1 MLRHV
6 AVPGLAILGAAALL
20 VWPALANGY
29 PILFVDTVAYLLH
42 GITGEVPWDKTA
54 AYGLFLAA
62 LDGGVTLWVPLA
74 AQGLILSWLLWL
86 TQRVACGAATPLRH
100 LLLSA
105 ALALL
110 TAAPWASATLMPDAF
125 TPAVVLALYLLGFG
139 EERLNRAET
148 IGAGAIAALAIAV
161 HLSHLPTACALIAL
175 VLALRRRWRPVL
187 RAALPVAAAI
197 LFLLLANWH
206 AFGRPTLSAHGSVFL
221 LARLQADGP
230 AAWTI
235 RDRCP
240 QAGWYLCAFADR
252 MPMDSDHFLWN
263 PLSPPALRPNGAV
276 LLAPEAQAI
285 VLAALRDHPW
295 AVAQAALR
303 NTVAQLLKPQI
314 GDTLDNADLPA
325 FANHD
330 VWRGFPPEE
339 RERAESSLQMRG
351 RLEALAAPFRL
362 IHPPVLMLALA
373 AAILALARLREDA
386 PRRALLL
393 CVLAGLAANAFAT
406 GALSKPH
413 DRYQSRIVWL
423 LPMAAALALLPRSV
437 QPVRW
442 PRRTSRGSRP
452 STGPISTESAH
463 VTPAVS
469 TTAGPLGRSRWKES
483 SSPHAA
489 DSAAMPQEEAAMPP
503 TWRDQCRAATAG
515 SIISPTAISVPS
527 AWNAASRFS
536 TTRPRNTR
544 CHAPP
549 RAPAARAKAG
559 SKHSSTSGRQAK
571 AMTNRVRVATPAISS
586 SAASSMPS
594 TLPNSRWV
602 SSAPPP
608 RSVISPTPKASA
620 SR

>member
-1 MLRHV
+1 MLNLVSAR
-6 AVPGLAILGAAALL
+6 GLAILGAAALL

-42 GITGEVPWDKTA
+42 GITGEAPWDKTA
-54 AYGLFLAA
+54 AYGLFLAL
-62 LDGGVTLWVPLA
+62 LDQGATLWAPLA

-86 TQRVACGAATPLRH
+86 AQRVACGAATPLRH
-100 LLLSA
+100 LLLAA

-110 TAAPWASATLMPDAF
+110 TSASWATATIMPDAF
-125 TPAVVLALYLLGFG
+125 TPVVALALYLLGFG
-139 EERLNRAET
+139 EDRLRRAERF
-148 IGAGAIAALAIAV
+148 GVGAIAALAIAV
-161 HLSHLPTACALIAL
+161 HLSHLPTAFALIAL
-175 VLALRRRWRPVL
+175 VLLLRRRWRPVL
-187 RAALPVAAAI
+187 RTAFPAAAAI

-206 AFGRPTLSAHGSVFL
+206 AFGRPTLSPHGAVFL

-235 RDRCP
+235 RERCP
-240 QAGWYLCAFADR
+240 QTRWYLCAFAQL

-263 PLSPPALRPNGAV
+263 PRSPPALRPNGAV
-276 LLAPEAQAI
+276 LLAPEARDI
-285 VLAALRDHPW
+285 VLATLRDHPW

-303 NTVAQLLKPQI
+303 NTLAQLFKMQI
-314 GDTLDNADLPA
+314 GDTLDNLDLPA
-325 FANHD
+325 FADQD
-330 VWRGFPPEE
+330 VWRGFPAEE
-339 RERAESSLQMRG
+339 RARAEAGRQMRG
-351 RLEALAAPFRL
+351 ELEALAAPFRM
-362 IHPPVLMLALA
+362 IHPPVLALALLA
-373 AAILALARLREDA
+373 TLLALARSRQDA
-386 PRRALLL
+386 PRLGLLL

-423 LPMAAALALLPRSV
+423 LPMAAALALLPPAA

-442 PRRTSRGSRP
+442 PRRRSRGSSP
-452 STGPISTESAH
+452 STGPASTEPAQA
-463 VTPAVS
+463 TPAVS
-469 TTAGPLGRSRWKES
+469 TTAGPLGKSRWKES
-483 SSPHAA
+483 SSPDTAET
-489 DSAAMPQEEAAMPP
+489 AAMAAEEAAMPP
-503 TWRDQCRAATAG
+503 TCLAQCRAATAG

-571 AMTNRVRVATPAISS
+571 AMTNSVRVATPAISS

-608 RSVISPTPKASA
+608 RSVTSATPKASA